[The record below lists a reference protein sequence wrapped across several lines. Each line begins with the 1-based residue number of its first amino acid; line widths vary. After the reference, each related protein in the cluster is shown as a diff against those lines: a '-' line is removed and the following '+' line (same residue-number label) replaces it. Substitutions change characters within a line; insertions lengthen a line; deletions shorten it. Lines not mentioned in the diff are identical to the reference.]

1 MNTRYIELKINELIE
16 MGLVK
21 RSIKPYLLQNL
32 EKVSEMCRAKEITPR
47 TPNFM
52 NKLADVCNTVGVIV
66 SYSFKEAMK
75 KNGCTDAEQFMN
87 EYWFQS
93 VHISNENK
101 SACTLKLSDLYKIC
115 GSVEFFDTCTDKG
128 PEDYL
133 HGNFTDDE
141 LGMLLNVAEGLDV
154 EYVLDSLPE
163 GETQNE
169 VEKVKTSVVSD
180 EKINDDAVDVNA
192 TNKHGA
198 VLEEVSRMFDEI
210 TSADTIRTQSE
221 IINELNEETET
232 ALNEL
237 YKKMIGNAFCGKRET
252 IATAD
257 ELVDTEQIAEFLEK
271 QGFTVQC
278 NDRVVVKTAVKCE
291 INEGYKE
298 SDLQKMAELSNA
310 VNLAVIADCCKYC
323 IKPAILKKV
332 IADVIDALYR
342 VTIKDT
348 RIVMQKVETITD
360 AYSEL
365 YTALISKGFS
375 VTNYQCYFVIR
386 W

>member
-1 MNTRYIELKINELIE
+1 M
-16 MGLVK
+16 
-21 RSIKPYLLQNL
+21 
-32 EKVSEMCRAKEITPR
+32 
-47 TPNFM
+47 
-52 NKLADVCNTVGVIV
+52 
-66 SYSFKEAMK
+66 
-75 KNGCTDAEQFMN
+75 
-87 EYWFQS
+87 
-93 VHISNENK
+93 
-101 SACTLKLSDLYKIC
+101 YKIC

-163 GETQNE
+163 DETQNE

-198 VLEEVSRMFDEI
+198 ALEEVSRMFDEI

-278 NDRVVVKTAVKCE
+278 NDRVVVKTTVKCE
-291 INEGYKE
+291 ITTI
-298 SDLQKMAELSNA
+298 
-310 VNLAVIADCCKYC
+310 NL
-323 IKPAILKKV
+323 L
-332 IADVIDALYR
+332 
-342 VTIKDT
+342 
-348 RIVMQKVETITD
+348 
-360 AYSEL
+360 
-365 YTALISKGFS
+365 
-375 VTNYQCYFVIR
+375 
-386 W
+386 

>member
-93 VHISNENK
+93 IHISNGNK

-163 GETQNE
+163 DETQNE

-232 ALNEL
+232 ALHEL

-278 NDRVVVKTAVKCE
+278 NDRVVVKTTVKCE

-298 SDLQKMAELSNA
+298 SDLQKMAELPNA

-365 YTALISKGFS
+365 YAALISKGFS

>member
-1 MNTRYIELKINELIE
+1 
-16 MGLVK
+16 
-21 RSIKPYLLQNL
+21 
-32 EKVSEMCRAKEITPR
+32 
-47 TPNFM
+47 M

-93 VHISNENK
+93 IHISNGNK

-163 GETQNE
+163 DETQNE

-278 NDRVVVKTAVKCE
+278 NDRVVVKTTVKCE

-298 SDLQKMAELSNA
+298 SDLQKMAELPNA

-365 YTALISKGFS
+365 YAALISKGFS